1 MTTQV
6 SKKTVYIFITGNLY
20 FVRAKNCIKWRTEC
34 IMHCC
39 KAPLAAQRFEA
50 FSHNQSAVMGERQV
64 PVWVGEEEM
73 SSALSS
79 LCKQRPVAA
88 SKVKV
93 AAKIA
98 LKYSNDYKMAVHSIE
113 GFIRKAAPEDK
124 LCGIYVLDAI
134 CRQPKSQM
142 FRERFAIRYA
152 STIYCIWHC
161 NEIDA
166 PSICQQKRLCL

>member
-1 MTTQV
+1 M
-6 SKKTVYIFITGNLY
+6 
-20 FVRAKNCIKWRTEC
+20 
-34 IMHCC
+34 
-39 KAPLAAQRFEA
+39 
-50 FSHNQSAVMGERQV
+50 

-79 LCKQRPVAA
+79 LCRQRPVAA

-142 FRERFAIRYA
+142 FRERFAIRYV
-152 STIYCIWHC
+152 SSIYCVWHYLMLREFVNGSYRAC
-161 NEIDA
+161 NRRI
-166 PSICQQKRLCL
+166 PVRTPYMVPHQ